1 VSPPA
6 RLRLSRTALMPVI
19 VLAICCMPLA
29 AVAAPWSLLLLLVPV
44 ALAVWVFRVGVD
56 VSDDGLAIRS
66 LAGRREVPWG
76 EVSGIRVGRR
86 GDLWVVT
93 RQATEVRLP
102 VLRARDLPRLA
113 ELSGGWIPAVHE
125 ASTTPTHRRSH

>member
-1 VSPPA
+1 VTPPA

-19 VLAICCMPLA
+19 VLAVCCIPVA
-29 AVAAPWSLLLLLVPV
+29 AVAPPWSLLLLLVPL
-44 ALAVWVFRVGVD
+44 ALAVWVVRVGVD
-56 VSDDGLAIRS
+56 IGDDGLAIRS

-93 RQATEVRLP
+93 TQGTEVRLP
-102 VLRARDLPRLA
+102 VLRPRDLPRLA
-113 ELSGGWIPAVHE
+113 ALSGGRIPAVQ
-125 ASTTPTHRRSH
+125 